1 MLYFCGRILLTN
13 KLQSMSV
20 NKVILIG
27 NVGKDPDVRYL
38 ESNQRVAN
46 FTLATT
52 DRGYTLANGTQ
63 VPDRTEWH
71 NIVVWRNTAEYVE
84 KYVRKGAL
92 LYIEGR
98 LTTRNYEDKSGIRHY
113 RTEIYAEKLEILN
126 SRRDNNAASTATQP
140 TQVAQ
145 QQVAQPAP
153 QPTAPVSPAATG
165 DDSNL
170 PF

>member
-1 MLYFCGRILLTN
+1 
-13 KLQSMSV
+13 MSV
-20 NKVILIG
+20 NKVILLG

-71 NIVVWRNTAEYVE
+71 NIVVWRHTAEYVE

-126 SRRDNNAASTATQP
+126 SRRDNNAAPTATQP
-140 TQVAQ
+140 AQVTAQEAQPVAQ
-145 QQVAQPAP
+145 
-153 QPTAPVSPAATG
+153 TATG